1 MEKHIKNRAEELSLM
16 YDCVNLYID
25 MTTPHDWVEEEDIL
39 GYDYDTRIAKM
50 KELRTKIYRELVKE
64 EQ

>member
-50 KELRTKIYRELVKE
+50 KELRTKIYQELVKE